1 MPLNN
6 RMLEIS
12 ALINGPQTR
21 ALLLDAVLGENA
33 FVLELL
39 ATVDEALLVVGDV
52 YLVLKLGLH
61 VCDSVRRLHFKGVG
75 LFVRL

>member
-1 MPLNN
+1 
-6 RMLEIS
+6 MLGVLCRVS
-12 ALINGPQTR
+12 YKQAQHQVQR
-21 ALLLDAVLGENA
+21 ALLLDAVLGESA
-33 FVLELL
+33 FVLELP

-61 VCDSVRRLHFKGVG
+61 VGGSVRRLHFKGVG